1 MNIAFIMPYETNVL
15 KTLDNALRLNLG
27 NYILIGDKKKIME
40 NSFRHNIDYNRF
52 AIYDCPEEL
61 EAIDFCYEFLRKGRC
76 DYVAF
81 GKIPPSYFNRIM
93 DVKEEGQIGSVDVI
107 DLPSLRHYLFISNSS
122 KRLNVDFD
130 DKKKAIIQAEGVIKA
145 LNIKKINAAMITNL
159 NNKTDVLEMNIIK
172 MLLKD
177 DKFNNINIYDSCAL
191 ASLFSAHSPNNIYQT
206 HINLLIMRNYEA
218 ARIFI
223 DTLRI
228 FTEAKI
234 ASILVGGKNYAI
246 DLSETR
252 NGSDILFSLLILNK
266 INKEKKKANYQKLS
280 AI

>member
-1 MNIAFIMPYETNVL
+1 
-15 KTLDNALRLNLG
+15 
-27 NYILIGDKKKIME
+27 
-40 NSFRHNIDYNRF
+40 
-52 AIYDCPEEL
+52 
-61 EAIDFCYEFLRKGRC
+61 
-76 DYVAF
+76 
-81 GKIPPSYFNRIM
+81 
-93 DVKEEGQIGSVDVI
+93 
-107 DLPSLRHYLFISNSS
+107 
-122 KRLNVDFD
+122 
-130 DKKKAIIQAEGVIKA
+130 
-145 LNIKKINAAMITNL
+145 
-159 NNKTDVLEMNIIK
+159 
-172 MLLKD
+172 
-177 DKFNNINIYDSCAL
+177 
-191 ASLFSAHSPNNIYQT
+191 
-206 HINLLIMRNYEA
+206 MRNYEA